1 MKTIIIFNSTHP
13 FFSSTSFSLIPCCF
27 LWDLISPL
35 LWSALYSVFL
45 LLTSCFTL
53 VVICLLCLVF
63 TSLCCFNQFQ
73 LCLVTLLC
81 PLSSITWP
89 QFFVASYCVP
99 AVSAR
104 ETVHPCVCVT
114 LTKYIILVFV
124 TCVGVWG
131 TCVILLDFGPYLP
144 VSGFIISLFRSLHS
158 SCSTP
163 YDKFTFW
170 AGSRLVELYLR
181 NINSHTYADRLLL
194 LFLLAQ
200 QKTQVAL
207 SLKNTAHFLKV

>member
-13 FFSSTSFSLIPCCF
+13 FFSSSSFSLIPCCF

-53 VVICLLCLVF
+53 LVIRLLCLVF

-99 AVSAR
+99 AVSVR
-104 ETVHPCVCVT
+104 ETVHLCVCVT
-114 LTKYIILVFV
+114 PTKYIIL
-124 TCVGVWG
+124 
-131 TCVILLDFGPYLP
+131 
-144 VSGFIISLFRSLHS
+144 
-158 SCSTP
+158 
-163 YDKFTFW
+163 
-170 AGSRLVELYLR
+170 
-181 NINSHTYADRLLL
+181 
-194 LFLLAQ
+194 LFLLRVCGCVLFFWILDHICLFLDSSSVCSGVCIQA
-200 QKTQVAL
+200 AL
-207 SLKNTAHFLKV
+207 HHMTNSPSEQEADWLNSI

>member
-1 MKTIIIFNSTHP
+1 M
-13 FFSSTSFSLIPCCF
+13 
-27 LWDLISPL
+27 
-35 LWSALYSVFL
+35 FL

-53 VVICLLCLVF
+53 VVIHLLCLVF

-99 AVSAR
+99 AVSVR
-104 ETVHPCVCVT
+104 ETVHLCVCVT
-114 LTKYIILVFV
+114 PTKYIILLFLLR
-124 TCVGVWG
+124 VWV
-131 TCVILLDFGPYLP
+131 CVILLDFGPYLP

-163 YDKFTFW
+163 YDKFTFRT
-170 AGSRLVELYLR
+170 GSRLVELYLR

-207 SLKNTAHFLKV
+207 SLKNTAHFLKVKK